1 MNILTLEP
9 NISPSQSDPSCR
21 RSPTPIVRSHRGNPN
36 HGWSATPFRMVS
48 FSLSSSSSLVLVT
61 APVHVWRRQSAS
73 PLQGKLLLRKS
84 QFFPSLRGRSPGTV
98 CMSIKHI
105 QCKYCLESTNSIFWW
120 LGRSHFKQNQE
131 NVVFFFPFGRLPF
144 PSYFPWLFKLDHKE
158 EMRLC
163 DWKDPPPPLNS
174 HSFPYY

>member
-1 MNILTLEP
+1 MDELQHNDSAIQSYLCHKYVRPLFLHPRNPRKSLCCSTILNINILTLEP
-9 NISPSQSDPSCR
+9 NTSPSQSDPSCR

-84 QFFPSLRGRSPGTV
+84 QFFPSLRGRSPAIQLQR
-98 CMSIKHI
+98 SITWYGMHVYKTHTMQI
-105 QCKYCLESTNSIFWW
+105 LSGKY
-120 LGRSHFKQNQE
+120 
-131 NVVFFFPFGRLPF
+131 
-144 PSYFPWLFKLDHKE
+144 
-158 EMRLC
+158 
-163 DWKDPPPPLNS
+163 
-174 HSFPYY
+174 